1 VISTDDALVLAPGV
15 RDSLLDHAREGAT
28 RDPPAEI
35 CGVLAGERGP
45 PDHVTGL
52 RRVPNVA
59 AHPRTEYELDPAAT
73 MAAIDR
79 IEDRGDDAVGFYHS
93 HPETEPVPSATD
105 RARATWPGYV
115 YCIVS
120 PPDAIRAYR
129 YTDGDGFVEL
139 PVHLESDE

>member
-1 VISTDDALVLAPGV
+1 VPDDGLALASGA
-15 RDSLLDHAREGAT
+15 RTALLDHARAGAV

-35 CGVLAGERGP
+35 CGVLVGERGP
-45 PDHVTGL
+45 PDRVTAI

-59 AHPRTEYELDPAAT
+59 THPRTAYELDPAAT
-73 MAAIDR
+73 VAAIDR

-93 HPETEPVPSATD
+93 HPESEPLPSATD

-120 PPDAIRAYR
+120 PPDSIRAYR
-129 YTDGDGFVEL
+129 HVDDGFVEL
-139 PVHLESDE
+139 PVRSADDG